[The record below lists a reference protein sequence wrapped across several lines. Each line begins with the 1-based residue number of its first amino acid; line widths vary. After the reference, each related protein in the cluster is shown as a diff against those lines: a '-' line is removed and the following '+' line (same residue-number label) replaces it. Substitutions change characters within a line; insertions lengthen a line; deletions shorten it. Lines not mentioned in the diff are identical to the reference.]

1 MLGWLE
7 DAASSGKLNEQ
18 GSDNDL
24 AWNDRH
30 LQYVWLWLTLN
41 ELSPYCGAPNM
52 LLAAMKIYPTLRSN
66 YKKMFGAGKLIIRFG
81 VRKMLTYRLK
91 EVCSGKYTPRVDKR
105 DRRGR
110 VIRFTILEE
119 SNPTAYPIPVWY
131 RGNLQITTKGLRVF
145 VRRSEQVN
153 APRVSPN
160 EAKDRL
166 FNPFGTGISTT
177 GSARGV

>member
-41 ELSPYCGAPNM
+41 ELSTYCGAPNM

-81 VRKMLTYRLK
+81 VRKMLTYRLR
-91 EVCSGKYTPRVDKR
+91 EICGGRYTPRVDKR

-119 SNPTAYPIPVWY
+119 VNPQPYPMPAFY
-131 RGNLQITTKGLRVF
+131 RGNLQLTTKGLRVS
-145 VRRSEQVN
+145 VRSAIQVN

-166 FNPFGTGISTT
+166 LNPFGDSV
-177 GSARGV
+177 SAG